1 MTGVLQAT
9 WAMEDDCS
17 GCQRRAAARIHGA
30 GGVKPKPKPDAER
43 GQLLGFMA
51 RRSASLSPCARMA
64 TYTGFE
70 ESRDRISMRGKGR
83 EAERKGSGAEPAYI
97 SISSTVH
104 CDTGA

>member
-1 MTGVLQAT
+1 M
-9 WAMEDDCS
+9 
-17 GCQRRAAARIHGA
+17 
-30 GGVKPKPKPDAER
+30 
-43 GQLLGFMA
+43 
-51 RRSASLSPCARMA
+51 RSDSSVA